1 MTIQERILN
10 LLEENRR
17 QQKELAA
24 YISVSYST
32 LNSWLRRNRDIPAQ
46 YVIRICRFLNCT
58 PEYLIEGEDNPGQNT
73 PTITRLSDEALRMA
87 AVWDTLDV
95 AGKAI
100 TLGEVYRRAEL
111 IVRPSEEQSGKP
123 WNQAK

>member
-1 MTIQERILN
+1 MTIQERILK
-10 LLEENRR
+10 LLERNRR

-24 YISVSYST
+24 YINVSYST

-46 YVIRICRFLNCT
+46 YIIRICRFLSCT
-58 PEYLIEGEDNPGQNT
+58 PEYLIEGEEKPEQNT
-73 PTITRLSDEALRMA
+73 PAITCLSNEALRMA

-111 IVRPSEEQSGKP
+111 SFRPSEEQSGKP
-123 WNQAK
+123 WKQAE

>member
-24 YISVSYST
+24 YLDVSYST

-58 PEYLIEGEDNPGQNT
+58 PEYLTEGEENPGQSPPAAT
-73 PTITRLSDEALRMA
+73 GLSDEALRMA

-100 TLGEVYRRAEL
+100 TLGEVYRRAEASS
-111 IVRPSEEQSGKP
+111 RPTEEQSGKP
-123 WNQAK
+123 RKQEK